1 MARPTIA
8 REIARYLRTGDT
20 DPMCAAWPGGVLDT
34 DRRAHNDLRG
44 ALVREVKQLSRGKS
58 HRQVPDGDPIALT
71 RRKVEPMVR
80 GLFTRA
86 EQQSVLA
93 TLESSVVF
101 LTKDNIEAV
110 LLEKSF
116 DKSAWD
122 LANLYLAGVGS
133 KLLGPDA
140 PTIVGLS
147 EATTCYVSP
156 DYFREQDDRFAD
168 FIVHEVAHI
177 FHNCKRDTVGLRET
191 RTREWL
197 LDIEFVKR
205 ETFAYSCEAY
215 SRIVELAGNSS
226 QRRTLAA
233 EYASRV
239 RISEER
245 VDPAEVADIVQSAA
259 GTRNGWKTILSRC
272 AAPKRKS
279 SAQMIRE
286 QTELWRATRGLP
298 PTAEPSHRFQ
308 RR

>member
-20 DPMCAAWPGGVLDT
+20 DPMCAAWPGGVLDP
-34 DRRAHNDLRG
+34 DRRAHNELRG
-44 ALVREVKQLSRGKS
+44 ALVREVKRLSRGKS

-71 RRKVEPMVR
+71 RRKVDPMVR
-80 GLFTRA
+80 GLFTPA
-86 EQQSVLA
+86 EQQSVLT

-101 LTKDNIEAV
+101 LTKDNIESV

-122 LANLYLAGVGS
+122 LANLYLASVGS
-133 KLLGPDA
+133 KLLGRDA
-140 PTIVGLS
+140 LNIVGLS
-147 EATTCYVSP
+147 EETTCYVSP

-168 FIVHEVAHI
+168 FIVHEAAHI

-215 SRIVELAGNSS
+215 SRIVELAGNFAE
-226 QRRTLAA
+226 RRALAA

-245 VDPAEVADIVQSAA
+245 VDAAEVANIVQSAA
-259 GTRNGWKTILSRC
+259 GMRNGWKTILARC

-279 SAQMIRE
+279 SAQWVRE

-298 PTAEPSHRFQ
+298 PSA
-308 RR
+308 